1 MIDTSRSETPDDS
14 PYRRAVAG
22 EPAASPLAE
31 SAASADSSRPA
42 AAAPADPPWER
53 TLIVELARDALVER
67 RRSRRWRVGLRLV
80 GLALIV
86 AAAAVA
92 FGWFRGVWQP
102 TAGHHT
108 AMIDIKGV
116 IQVGGEVEAEAVVA
130 ALQAAFSDRNTAG
143 VVLRIN
149 SPGGSP
155 VQAGIIHDEI
165 RRLRKQNP
173 TIPVYAVVEEMCASG
188 GYYLAAAADR
198 IFVDKASLIGSIGVV
213 IDGFGLTGLL
223 EKAGVERRLITAGV
237 NKGFLDPFSP
247 LSPQQ
252 RAHAQQMLDEIH
264 RQFVTVVREGRGNRL
279 RESPDMFSGLVW
291 TGERGI
297 ELGLADDFGTVDT
310 VAREVI
316 KAEAVIDFTR
326 KDSLFDRLARRMG
339 AAAGESLAARLQMTN
354 GELHLR

>member
-1 MIDTSRSETPDDS
+1 
-14 PYRRAVAG
+14 VAG
-22 EPAASPLAE
+22 DPEFAPQPEPARAAERSAS
-31 SAASADSSRPA
+31 S
-42 AAAPADPPWER
+42 WER
-53 TLIVELARDALVER
+53 TLVAELARDALVER
-67 RRSRRWRVGLRLV
+67 RRSRRWRIGLRLA
-80 GLALIV
+80 GLVLVV
-86 AAAAVA
+86 AAAAAA

-102 TAGHHT
+102 AAGHHT

-116 IQVGGEVEAEAVVA
+116 IQVGGEVEAEAVVS
-130 ALQAAFSDRNTAG
+130 ALQAAFADRNTAG

-165 RRLRKQNP
+165 RRLRKQNS
-173 TIPVYAVVEEMCASG
+173 TIPVHAVVEEICASG

-213 IDGFGLTGLL
+213 IDGFGLGGLL
-223 EKAGVERRLITAGV
+223 EKAGIERRLITAGA

-264 RQFVTVVREGRGNRL
+264 RQFVAVVREGRGNRL
-279 RESPDMFSGLVW
+279 RESPDLFSGLVW

-297 ELGLADDFGTVDT
+297 ELGLADDFGTVDS

-316 KAEAVIDFTR
+316 KAESVVDFTR

-339 AAAGESLAARLQMTN
+339 AAAGEVLAGRLQLTN
-354 GELHLR
+354 GQLPLR

>member
-1 MIDTSRSETPDDS
+1 
-14 PYRRAVAG
+14 
-22 EPAASPLAE
+22 
-31 SAASADSSRPA
+31 
-42 AAAPADPPWER
+42 
-53 TLIVELARDALVER
+53 
-67 RRSRRWRVGLRLV
+67 
-80 GLALIV
+80 
-86 AAAAVA
+86 
-92 FGWFRGVWQP
+92 
-102 TAGHHT
+102 
-108 AMIDIKGV
+108 MIDIKGV

-213 IDGFGLTGLL
+213 IDGFGLSGLL

-297 ELGLADDFGTVDT
+297 ELGLADDFGTVDYGG
-310 VAREVI
+310 ARGHQGRGGGRLHPQGLAVRPAGASDGRGCRRGPGRSAADDQRRASTSAS
-316 KAEAVIDFTR
+316 KA
-326 KDSLFDRLARRMG
+326 
-339 AAAGESLAARLQMTN
+339 
-354 GELHLR
+354 